1 MELQEFVKKFAEQF
15 DETPEEEFEANTE
28 FKDGEEWSSFGAL
41 AIIAMVDEE
50 FDVTIKAE
58 DIRAADTIEDLYN
71 NIKEKA

>member
-28 FKDGEEWSSFGAL
+28 FKDGEEWSSFAAL

-50 FDVTIKAE
+50 FGVTIKAE